1 MNGLIRL
8 EIDGHSPTP
17 EELYFPAL
25 VNYGHLTALQ
35 VRGGRVQGLGLHLSR
50 LASASLAL
58 FDVPLEPA
66 RARSLLRHAVRDVPD
81 AAVRVNVYQPVP
93 DGPLSVL
100 VAVRQ
105 PVYPSPAPLRLM
117 SAPYQRPVAHIKH
130 LGGFGQIYWGRA
142 AVQHGFDDALLT
154 APDGEISETAIHNIA
169 FFDGTHVVWP
179 DAAALP
185 GITMQLLEPLLP
197 SRRATVTLDDL
208 GAYRA
213 AFVTNSIGVVPVTAI
228 DEHVFAVDDALM
240 GTVSAALAAVAW
252 DDLAEG

>member
-1 MNGLIRL
+1 MTWLTRL

-25 VNYGHLTALQ
+25 VNYGHLSAMQ
-35 VRGGRVQGLGLHLSR
+35 VRSGRVQGLDLHLDR

-58 FDVPLEPA
+58 FDQPLDA
-66 RARSLLRHAVRDVPD
+66 GHARSLLRHAVRDVPD
-81 AAVRVNVYQPVP
+81 AAVRVNVFQPAP

-100 VAVRQ
+100 VAVRP
-105 PVYPSPAPLRLM
+105 PVYPSAAPLRLM
-117 SAPYQRPVAHIKH
+117 SAPYQRTVPHIKH

-142 AVQHGFDDALLT
+142 AVAHGFDDALLT
-154 APDGEISETAIHNIA
+154 GPDGSVSETAVHNIA

-179 DAAALP
+179 ATPALP

-197 SRRATVTLDDL
+197 SRRAPVTLAGL

-213 AFVTNSIGVVPVTAI
+213 AFAANSIGVVPVTAI
-228 DEHVFAVDDALM
+228 DEHTFDVDEALM
-240 GTVSAALAAVAW
+240 TTVTAALSSVPW
-252 DDLAEG
+252 DEL

>member
-1 MNGLIRL
+1 MSGLIRL

-25 VNYGHLTALQ
+25 VNYGHLSAMQ
-35 VRGGRVQGLGLHLSR
+35 VRAGRVQGLDLHLSR

-58 FDVPLEPA
+58 FDTPLDPA
-66 RARSLLRHAVRDVPD
+66 HTRSLLRHAVRDVPD
-81 AAVRVNVYQPVP
+81 AAVRVNVYQPTP

-100 VAVRQ
+100 VAVRA
-105 PVYPSPAPLRLM
+105 PVHPSPTPLRLM
-117 SAPYQRPVAHIKH
+117 SVPYQRPVAHVKH

-154 APDGEISETAIHNIA
+154 GPDGEIVEAAVHNIA

-179 DAAALP
+179 DAPALP

-197 SRRATVTLDDL
+197 SSRIPVTLADL
-208 GAYRA
+208 PSYRA
-213 AFVTNSIGVVPVTAI
+213 AFVTNSIGVVAVTAV
-228 DEHVFAVDDALM
+228 DEHTFDVDPALM
-240 GTVSAALAAVAW
+240 ATVTGALSSVPW
-252 DDLAEG
+252 DEL

>member
-25 VNYGHLTALQ
+25 VNYGHLTAFQ
-35 VRGGRVQGLGLHLSR
+35 VRSGRVQGLGLHLSR

-66 RARSLLRHAVRDVPD
+66 HARSLLRHAVRDVPD
-81 AAVRVNVYQPVP
+81 AAVRVNVYQPAP
-93 DGPLSVL
+93 GGALSVL

-142 AVQHGFDDALLT
+142 AVEHGFDDALLT
-154 APDGEISETAIHNIA
+154 GPDGSVSETAVHNIA

-179 DAAALP
+179 DAPALP

-197 SRRATVTLDDL
+197 SRRVAVTLDDL

-213 AFVTNSIGVVPVTAI
+213 AFVANSIGVVPVTAI
-228 DEHVFAVDDALM
+228 DEHVFDVDDALM
-240 GTVSAALAAVAW
+240 SRVTGALSSVPW
-252 DDLAEG
+252 DAL

>member
-1 MNGLIRL
+1 MSALIRL

-17 EELYFPAL
+17 EELFFPAL
-25 VNYGHLTALQ
+25 MNYGHLTALQ
-35 VRGGRVQGLGLHLSR
+35 VRAGRAQGLDLHLSR

-58 FDVPLEPA
+58 FDVPLDPGHA
-66 RARSLLRHAVRDVPD
+66 RALLRHAVRDVPD
-81 AAVRVNVYQPVP
+81 AAVRVNVYQPAP

-100 VAVRQ
+100 VAVRR

-117 SAPYQRPVAHIKH
+117 SVPYQRPVAHVKH

-154 APDGEISETAIHNIA
+154 GPDGEISETAVHNIA

-179 DAAALP
+179 DAPALA

-197 SRRATVTLDDL
+197 SRRLPVTLADV
-208 GAYRA
+208 GGYRA
-213 AFVTNSIGVVPVTAI
+213 AFVANSIGVAPVTA
-228 DEHVFAVDDALM
+228 VDDVRFDVDEALM
-240 GTVSAALAAVAW
+240 ATVTGALSSVPW
-252 DDLAEG
+252 DAL

>member
-8 EIDGHSPTP
+8 EIDGLAPTP
-17 EELYFPAL
+17 EQLYHPAL

-35 VRGGRVQGLGLHLSR
+35 VRSGRVQGLDLHLNR

-58 FDVPLEPA
+58 FDTPLEPS

-81 AAVRVNVYQPVP
+81 AAVRVNVYRPTP

-100 VAVRQ
+100 VAVRE
-105 PVYPSPAPLRLM
+105 PTHPSPTPLRLM
-117 SAPYQRPVAHIKH
+117 SVPYARTVAHIKH

-142 AVQHGFDDALLT
+142 AVEHGYDDALLT
-154 APDGEISETAIHNIA
+154 TPDGEITEAAVHNIA
-169 FFDGTHVVWP
+169 FHDGSHVVWP

-197 SRRATVTLDDL
+197 ARRATIILDDL
-208 GAYRA
+208 PLYRA
-213 AFVTNSIGVVPVTAI
+213 AFVTNSIGVVAVSAV
-228 DEHVFAVDDALM
+228 DEHAFAVDDALM
-240 GTVSAALAAVAW
+240 ATVTGALGAVPW
-252 DDLAEG
+252 DEL

>member
-35 VRGGRVQGLGLHLSR
+35 VRSGRVQGLDLHLSR
-50 LASASLAL
+50 LAAASLAL
-58 FDVPLEPA
+58 FDTPLQPE
-66 RARSLLRHAVRDVPD
+66 RARSLLRHAVRDTPD
-81 AAVRVNVYQPVP
+81 AAVRVNVYQPAP
-93 DGPLSVL
+93 GGALSVL
-100 VAVRQ
+100 VAVR
-105 PVYPSPAPLRLM
+105 PPAYPSPSPLRLM
-117 SAPYQRPVAHIKH
+117 SVPYERPVAHVKH

-142 AVQHGFDDALLT
+142 AVEHGYDDALLT
-154 APDGEISETAIHNIA
+154 TASGEIVEGAVHNIA
-169 FFDGTHVVWP
+169 FSDGTHVVWP

-197 SRRATVTLDDL
+197 SRRATVTLAGL
-208 GAYRA
+208 PAYRA

-228 DEHVFAVDDALM
+228 DEHPFDVDDALM
-240 GTVSAALAAVAW
+240 ATVTGALSSVPW
-252 DDLAEG
+252 DEL